1 MSTAVPQLLSPRIL
15 LGRDFNVRLCSCV
28 DSLAGPYTGDRYPS
42 YETPRADN
50 YGCYCVPYDQCLPH
64 EVARKEDGIAGID
77 PRNLQQAGKPDIE
90 AIGLDEVVI
99 TDGNGTIVS
108 HHKVAADDD
117 KAATKTRRRRDV
129 AQSKSDAEPV
139 SASLP
144 LSSRRTMTVL
154 CGTARHAYRRHV
166 MPP

>member
-1 MSTAVPQLLSPRIL
+1 M
-15 LGRDFNVRLCSCV
+15 N
-28 DSLAGPYTGDRYPS
+28 GPYIGERYPS

-77 PRNLQQAGKPDIE
+77 PRNLNRGKGDIE

-108 HHKVAADDD
+108 HHKKTEDDD
-117 KAATKTRRRRDV
+117 KAKSRRRRD
-129 AQSKSDAEPV
+129 APQNKQEAEPV
-139 SASLP
+139 SAKSVNIIQGCYLKNVKFRK
-144 LSSRRTMTVL
+144 SECKIHFIKINNS
-154 CGTARHAYRRHV
+154 
-166 MPP
+166 